1 MKVLTLDDEKEL
13 LRLYRDG
20 WRQVDLAEKFKI
32 TQGAVSKVL
41 KRVTPVEPLTSADFE
56 IAPRIAISKAPTLP
70 PLPKLSKKTERWL
83 ILPDLQ
89 IPYHDE
95 LALSVV
101 LDYARTIRWDG
112 CIQLGDFMDWDWIS
126 KWSKE
131 NQRKIEGTRFI
142 SEYAAANT
150 VLDEIQD
157 AVRAKNKNCPI
168 TILEGNHDWRIEN
181 VIDKTPALE
190 GLIEM
195 ERGLRLEERNI
206 TYWKYWSHRR
216 PYIVGNA
223 WFIHGEYIGSN
234 HAKKTADSFHRNV
247 FYGHTHDRMSATKTT
262 AFGDSV
268 QCESLGTL
276 SRFDLEYMGHRPS
289 NWMQCF
295 AEFYFRPDGNF
306 NHYVT
311 NIVNHTFT
319 AIDGHAY
326 SAKKARKA

>member
-1 MKVLTLDDEKEL
+1 MKVLSLDDEREL
-13 LRLYRDG
+13 LKLHQAG
-20 WRQVDLAEKFKI
+20 HRQVDLAAQFNV
-32 TQGAVSKVL
+32 TQGTVSKAI
-41 KRVTPVEPLTSADFE
+41 KRASQPDIITSEDLEIKPRTAPPSPL
-56 IAPRIAISKAPTLP
+56 PLP
-70 PLPKLSKKTERWL
+70 PFPVLSQHKTERWL
-83 ILPDLQ
+83 ILPDMQ

-95 LALSVV
+95 KALRVV
-101 LDYARTIRWDG
+101 LDYARTIHWDG

-126 KWSKE
+126 KWTKE
-131 NQRKIEGTRFI
+131 NQRKVEGTRFL
-142 SEYAAANT
+142 SEYATAND
-150 VLDEIQD
+150 VLDDILT
-157 AVRAKNKNCPI
+157 AVRAKNKRCPV

-195 ERGLRLEERNI
+195 ERGLHLKERDV
-206 TYWKYWSHRR
+206 TYWRYWSHRR

-223 WFIHGEYIGSN
+223 WFIHGEYIGAN

-247 FYGHTHDRMSATKTT
+247 FYGHTHDRMSATKSTVY
-262 AFGDSV
+262 GDSV

-295 AEFYFRPDGNF
+295 AEFFFRPDGNF

-311 NIVNHTFT
+311 NVINHSFT
-319 AIDGHAY
+319 AINGVYY
-326 SAKKARKA
+326 SDTE

>member
-1 MKVLTLDDEKEL
+1 MSSRLAENIQEEIR
-13 LRLYRDG
+13 RLYKEGYPQYRI
-20 WRQVDLAEKFKI
+20 AEMVGSSQPTVCRI
-32 TQGAVSKVL
+32 L
-41 KRVTPVEPLTSADFE
+41 KETPSVEPLTSQDFE
-56 IAPRIAISKAPTLP
+56 ITPRVAPPSKLDLP
-70 PLPKLSKKTERWL
+70 PMPKLSNRVERWL
-83 ILPDLQ
+83 ILPDMQ

-95 LALSVV
+95 RSIRAVLS
-101 LDYARTIRWDG
+101 YARTVKWDG

-126 KWSKE
+126 KWTKE
-131 NQRKIEGTRFI
+131 NQRKVEGTRFL
-142 SEYAAANT
+142 SEYATANA

-157 AVRAKNKNCPI
+157 AVRHLNPRCQI

-195 ERGLRLEERNI
+195 EKGLRLKERNI

-216 PYIVGNA
+216 PYIIGNA
-223 WFIHGEYIGSN
+223 WFIHGEYHGAN

-268 QCESLGTL
+268 QCESMGTL
-276 SRFDLEYMGHRPS
+276 SRFDLEYMGHKPS

-295 AEFYFRPDGNF
+295 AEFFFRPDGNF

-311 NIVNHTFT
+311 NLVDHGFT
-319 AIDGHAY
+319 AIDGSSHFN
-326 SAKKARKA
+326 